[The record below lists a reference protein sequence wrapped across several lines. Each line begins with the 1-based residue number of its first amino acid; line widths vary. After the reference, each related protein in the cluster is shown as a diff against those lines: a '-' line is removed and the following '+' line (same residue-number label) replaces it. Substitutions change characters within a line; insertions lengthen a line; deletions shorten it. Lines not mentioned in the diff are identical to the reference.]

1 MSCKGEEG
9 RTCRGGIL
17 LLTLT
22 LSACSNAPSVPV
34 LGAYFPD
41 WLFCILG
48 AVLLAFVL
56 HALLAR
62 RGVEA
67 WLAPPTLTYPVLT
80 VLFALSAWLL
90 FFQS

>member
-1 MSCKGEEG
+1 MSRKREAVGP
-9 RTCRGGIL
+9 CRGGIL
-17 LLTLT
+17 LLALV

-48 AVLLAFVL
+48 AVLLSFL
-56 HALLAR
+56 IHALLAR
-62 RGVEA
+62 RDASA
-67 WLAPPTLTYPVLT
+67 WLTPPALIYPVLT
-80 VLFALSAWLL
+80 ALFALSAWLL